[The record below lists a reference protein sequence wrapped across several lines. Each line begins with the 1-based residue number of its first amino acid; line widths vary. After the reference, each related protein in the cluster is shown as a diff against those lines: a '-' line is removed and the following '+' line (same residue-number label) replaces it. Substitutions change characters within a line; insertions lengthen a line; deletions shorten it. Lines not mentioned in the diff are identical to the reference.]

1 MGSDGVTKLLA
12 CAYTVQKLNARSG
25 KKKKKKIKPNP
36 CTLCLS
42 PADGINCYYEPE
54 PTIIQ
59 HNICV
64 RATSKKCLCNPVT
77 RVH

>member
-1 MGSDGVTKLLA
+1 MGSDGVTKLLV

-25 KKKKKKIKPNP
+25 KKKQIKP

-42 PADGINCYYEPE
+42 PVDGINCYYEPE

-59 HNICV
+59 HNTVCV
-64 RATSKKCLCNPVT
+64 QQARSAFVI
-77 RVH
+77 R

>member
-12 CAYTVQKLNARSG
+12 CAYTVQKL
-25 KKKKKKIKPNP
+25 K
-36 CTLCLS
+36 LCLS

>member
-25 KKKKKKIKPNP
+25 KKNNNKKTQPNP

-42 PADGINCYYEPE
+42 QADGINCYYERSP
-54 PTIIQ
+54 PLFNIISL
-59 HNICV
+59 CV
-64 RATSKKCLCNPVT
+64 QQARSAFVI
-77 RVH
+77 R